1 MSPVS
6 GQGDFMKA
14 LFVLCALVMLGTALV
29 GCKASAEVGDTAS
42 NVSVP
47 R

>member
-1 MSPVS
+1 
-6 GQGDFMKA
+6 MKT
-14 LFVLCALVMLGTALV
+14 LFVMLTLAVLGTALV
-29 GCKASAEVGDTAS
+29 GCRAEAEVGDTAS

>member
-1 MSPVS
+1 
-6 GQGDFMKA
+6 MKA
-14 LFVLCALVMLGTALV
+14 LFVLLSLAVLGTVLV
-29 GCKASAEVGDTAS
+29 GCKAEGSVSDSRS

>member
-1 MSPVS
+1 
-6 GQGDFMKA
+6 MKT
-14 LFVLCALVMLGTALV
+14 LFVVFALVMLGTAFA

-47 R
+47 Q

>member
-1 MSPVS
+1 V
-6 GQGDFMKA
+6 GKEIVMKA

>member
-1 MSPVS
+1 MKLF
-6 GQGDFMKA
+6 FM
-14 LFVLCALVMLGTALV
+14 LVTVTMFATALV
-29 GCKASAEVGDTAS
+29 GCRAEAEVGDAAS

>member
-1 MSPVS
+1 
-6 GQGDFMKA
+6 MKA
-14 LFVLCALVMLGTALV
+14 LFVLLTLAMLGTALV
-29 GCKASAEVGDTAS
+29 GCKAEAEVGDTAS